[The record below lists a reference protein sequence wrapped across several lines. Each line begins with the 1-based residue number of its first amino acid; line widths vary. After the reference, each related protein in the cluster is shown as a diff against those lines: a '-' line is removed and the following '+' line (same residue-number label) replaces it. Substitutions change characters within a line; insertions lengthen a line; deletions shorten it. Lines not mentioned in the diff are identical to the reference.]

1 MEDEQKNAQSIDE
14 TETADTQQEN
24 AERQFTQEE
33 VDRIIAD
40 RLKRV
45 NEDTIIQKN
54 TELTERQ
61 AAIEAEAAE
70 LEQRENLLACRSF
83 LIDKS
88 YSQELLDIIDTTN
101 PKEFMRKADIVYSLI
116 ASQRP
121 AAPMKSTEPIEHDLS
136 SAFKEPVRHTP
147 QAIGYQD

>member
-101 PKEFMRKADIVYSLI
+101 PKEFMRKADIVYSLT

-121 AAPMKSTEPIEHDLS
+121 APLLKSTEPIEHDLS
-136 SAFKEPVRHTP
+136 SAFKGPVRHTP
-147 QAIGYQD
+147 QAIGR